1 MRGSSPLSGGFVSPS
16 LKPVTISFY
25 TLPGQYIGT
34 GGGVRW
40 LPSSVSMPKRA
51 KAVPAMAVLAGA
63 DPFESMESRRRRLA
77 PPSAPPAAQHAKA
90 CVVTHT
96 ASSSPAASRPVH
108 TVVRPPSRMD
118 APVMHP
124 TRRGSKA
131 KAAAA
136 IRSTDA
142 RVAATPQAQ
151 FAIEV
156 FPGIE
161 RHRLTRGQPLLT
173 GAG

>member
-1 MRGSSPLSGGFVSPS
+1 MDTTDG
-16 LKPVTISFY
+16 
-25 TLPGQYIGT
+25 
-34 GGGVRW
+34 
-40 LPSSVSMPKRA
+40 VSMPKRA
-51 KAVPAMAVLAGA
+51 HAVPKMAVLAGA

-77 PPSAPPAAQHAKA
+77 PPSAPPAAQHATA

-96 ASSSPAASRPVH
+96 APSPSAATRPVH
-108 TVVRPPSRMD
+108 NVVRPPSRMD
-118 APVMHP
+118 APVMHL
-124 TRRGSKA
+124 TQRGSKA

-136 IRSTDA
+136 IRANDA
-142 RVAATPQAQ
+142 RVPATPQAQ
-151 FAIEV
+151 FANEV